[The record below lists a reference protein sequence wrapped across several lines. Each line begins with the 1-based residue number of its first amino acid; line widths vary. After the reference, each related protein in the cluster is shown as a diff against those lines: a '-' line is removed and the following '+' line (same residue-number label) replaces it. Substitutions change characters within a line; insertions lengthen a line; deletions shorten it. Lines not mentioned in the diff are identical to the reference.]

1 MVASR
6 RPGERAGLTHDR
18 VVAVARELLTD
29 QGPDAL
35 TMRAVATR
43 LGVSPNTLYSHVPS
57 KLALLDDVLDDLLAD
72 VTAPDPDRGRWQA
85 GLRSIMRSTYTVL
98 VANADLVGLYLA
110 RNGAR
115 GPNAQH
121 LGEVML
127 RLLARG
133 GITGQ
138 AALDARRALIVHAIG
153 SAAFAPRPLTGGDDD
168 VVPDPVAMER
178 SFRRSLDWL
187 LVGIADTGAGH
198 GPGGSPAPRGLRPGR
213 ASRPGPA

>member
-1 MVASR
+1 MVAPR

-18 VVAVARELLTD
+18 VVAVARELLTA

-35 TMRAVATR
+35 TMRAVAAR

-57 KLALLDDVLDDLLAD
+57 KVALLDDVLDDLLAD
-72 VTAPDPDRGRWQA
+72 VVAPDPDRGQWQA
-85 GLRSIMRSTYTVL
+85 GLRSIMRSSYAVL

-115 GPNAQH
+115 GPHAQR
-121 LGEVML
+121 LGDVML

-133 GITGQ
+133 GVTGQ

-153 SAAFAPRPLTGGDDD
+153 SAAFAARPLTDGADD
-168 VVPDPVAMER
+168 VAPDPVALER

-187 LVGIADTGAGH
+187 LVGIADSGA
-198 GPGGSPAPRGLRPGR
+198 
-213 ASRPGPA
+213 